1 MRGSVPDMSAGVD
14 GIVGSFLGDIDI
26 VGVGLPEASGG
37 NLHKLGLAVQLL
49 YGVTASVAHTGL
61 QAAHQLV
68 DGLARESLV
77 RNSALYP
84 FGNQLLVVLLEIAVL
99 GALVH
104 GRQGTHTPVDL
115 ELAALEHLGVA
126 W

>member
-68 DGLARESLV
+68 DGLARQSLV
-77 RNSALYP
+77 RNS
-84 FGNQLLVVLLEIAVL
+84 
-99 GALVH
+99 ALVH

>member
-68 DGLARESLV
+68 DGLARQSLV

-84 FGNQLLVVLLEIAVL
+84 FGNHVFLMSVSKCLTQETTTT
-99 GALVH
+99 ALSSH
-104 GRQGTHTPVDL
+104 HTVKI
-115 ELAALEHLGVA
+115 
-126 W
+126 